1 MQMQIASNGVGIEV
15 SVLVVKGE
23 CYDAQ
28 HKLDF
33 EHIFNSYMLFSQP
46 FSQKFTRPSLLYVS
60 CFADTECNIQDVS
73 SDTLLLHCFDP
84 VFFSP
89 ETLCFLCSE
98 HLFHH
103 H

>member
-1 MQMQIASNGVGIEV
+1 MLVHSPIAYPYRQEHRFLKMQIVIASNGVGIEV

-46 FSQKFTRPSLLYVS
+46 FSQNLHVLLYYMLV
-60 CFADTECNIQDVS
+60 ALQIQNA
-73 SDTLLLHCFDP
+73 TFKM
-84 VFFSP
+84 
-89 ETLCFLCSE
+89 
-98 HLFHH
+98 
-103 H
+103 